1 MTILEQQELNADKMR
16 GRWGWVLAFGVL
28 LIVLSLILLGNL
40 VVATVAS
47 VVFFGAML
55 IVAGVI
61 HLSQLFYN
69 RRTGHVAFW
78 LISGLLYVLAGIF
91 VMRNPMLASGVFT
104 IMVGISLAI
113 AGGFRIYLGMTMR
126 PVKGWGW
133 IIFSGLVLI
142 LAAVLIAS
150 NFPQNSLWLLGLFVA
165 ADFMVYGFS
174 LVVFALALK
183 PRKEA

>member
-1 MTILEQQELNADKMR
+1 MTILDQQDQNIEKVR
-16 GRWGWVLAFGVL
+16 GGWGWVLAFGIL
-28 LIVLSLILLGNL
+28 LIVLSLVLLGNL

-55 IVAGVI
+55 IVAGAV
-61 HLSQLFYN
+61 HLSQLFYSH
-69 RRTGHVAFW
+69 RSGHVAFW
-78 LISGLLYVLAGIF
+78 LLSGLLYVIAGIF

-104 IMVGISLAI
+104 ILVGISLAV

-133 IIFSGLVLI
+133 MIFSGLVLI

-165 ADFMVYGFS
+165 ADFLVYGFS
-174 LVVFALALK
+174 LVVFAMALK
-183 PRKEA
+183 SSPKA